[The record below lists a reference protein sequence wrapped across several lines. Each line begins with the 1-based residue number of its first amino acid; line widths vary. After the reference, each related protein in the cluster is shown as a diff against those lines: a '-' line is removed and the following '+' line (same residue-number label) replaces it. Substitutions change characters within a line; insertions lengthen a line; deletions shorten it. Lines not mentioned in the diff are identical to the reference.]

1 MIPIRAVI
9 IRTSYTV
16 RRPLLANILFL
27 TGVTPLHESLV
38 YGSKEQ
44 VRTLLQSGASVGK
57 LSGEDKMFKIF
68 RLLQNVVDSVVSKA
82 SMDLAE
88 NSDTE
93 GMLEV
98 LRDERKEYIMQ
109 NKESQVQTET
119 ASEVDQETE
128 VVQET
133 DKPVNAGKTNDNE
146 MRVLICPFFNGNILF
161 SDQS

>member
-1 MIPIRAVI
+1 
-9 IRTSYTV
+9 
-16 RRPLLANILFL
+16 
-27 TGVTPLHESLV
+27 
-38 YGSKEQ
+38 
-44 VRTLLQSGASVGK
+44 
-57 LSGEDKMFKIF
+57 
-68 RLLQNVVDSVVSKA
+68 
-82 SMDLAE
+82 MDLAE

-133 DKPVNAGKTNDNE
+133 DVKDVKPVNAGKNNDNE
-146 MRVLICPFFNGNILF
+146 MRVLICHFFNSNNLF

>member
-1 MIPIRAVI
+1 M
-9 IRTSYTV
+9 
-16 RRPLLANILFL
+16 
-27 TGVTPLHESLV
+27 
-38 YGSKEQ
+38 SK
-44 VRTLLQSGASVGK
+44 L
-57 LSGEDKMFKIF
+57 F
-68 RLLQNVVDSVVSKA
+68 RLLQNVVDSVVSLSELKIEDGKA

-128 VVQET
+128 VV
-133 DKPVNAGKTNDNE
+133 
-146 MRVLICPFFNGNILF
+146 
-161 SDQS
+161 